1 MDKSLK
7 ILVLFICFSKVLSA
21 QFSPDMKKLAAM
33 MQGSFSSELQS
44 KNDSTYFDIRL
55 QIVPIWEQ
63 RTDGIWMYVEQA
75 VAKMQDKPYRQRV
88 YRLTELGNGKF
99 ESAVFTL
106 KSPLRFAGKPQ
117 LVNELTPDSLTLKD
131 GCSVILNKES
141 KKKFVG
147 GTDGS
152 KCPSDLKN
160 ASYASSEV
168 FITPKMMVSWDRG
181 FDKEGKQVW
190 GAQKGGYR
198 FVKKR
203 KK

>member
-1 MDKSLK
+1 MEKSPKL
-7 ILVLFICFSKVLSA
+7 LVLFCFVVNFSYA
-21 QFSPDMKKLAAM
+21 QFSPDLKKLATM

-55 QIVPIWEQ
+55 HIVPIWQ
-63 RTDGIWMYVEQA
+63 NRTDGIWMYVEQA

-88 YRLTELGNGKF
+88 YKLTETGTGSF
-99 ESAVFTL
+99 ESAVFIL
-106 KSPLRFAGKPQ
+106 KSPLRFAGKPE
-117 LVNELTPDSLTLKD
+117 LVEKLSPDSLTLKD
-131 GCSVILNKES
+131 GCSVILKKDS
-141 KKKFVG
+141 KRKFTG
-147 GTDGS
+147 GTEGS

-181 FDKEGKQVW
+181 FDKNGSQVW

-198 FVKKR
+198 FIKKR